1 MPKTKR
7 NGEGS
12 IRMRNDGLY
21 EVRVSVGKD
30 PRTGEYKRISKYVH
44 SEEEAVR
51 LLHEMQYLKDQSPN
65 YLSTMTLGEWMDIC
79 LNIYLK
85 NTLKQSTYNSYVC
98 YMERHFKPELGNV
111 KLSDLNPRML
121 QLFYNRKAETE
132 NLAPKTIVN
141 LNLFL
146 HRVLNFAVGEGYL
159 RSNPAESLNLTRG
172 QKPEIAILNR
182 DDQNALIRG
191 SYYHR
196 YGVFVRLT
204 LFTGIRLGEL
214 LGLRWEDIDIRGKM
228 LHIRRTLNRLNK
240 MQNPTDPT
248 ENTTEIVIGTPKSQ
262 NSVRS
267 IPLLDGMLQELLGW
281 KTVQEQDR
289 EEAGDLY
296 EDSGMIVTNP
306 FGGFVEP
313 RTFRDYYMQILEI
326 SELPHYTFHALRHTF
341 ATRAL
346 EQGMDVKTLSVILG
360 HHSVSF
366 TMDTYTHVQDKH
378 KIAAM
383 SLMDELY
390 QDAMT
395 ARSAVYPV
403 LLTPNPDGTMTFFV
417 PDFPEILMEN
427 MELTSGIQL
436 VKDKIC
442 DEVLLAMNPLYP
454 TPTENIMLAPG
465 QMILHISA
473 DE

>member
-30 PRTGEYKRISKYVH
+30 TRTGEYKRISKYTR
-44 SEEEAVR
+44 SEEAAVR

-65 YLSTMTLGEWMDIC
+65 YLSTMMLGEWMDIC
-79 LNIYLK
+79 LNVYLK

-98 YMERHFKPELGNV
+98 YIEKHFKPELGNV

-121 QLFYNRKAETE
+121 QLFYNHKAETE

-146 HRVLNFAVGEGYL
+146 HRVLSFAVGEGYL
-159 RSNPAESLNLTRG
+159 RTNPAESLNLTRG

-182 DDQNALIRG
+182 DDQTALIRG

-214 LGLRWEDIDIRGKM
+214 LGLRWEDVDIRGNM
-228 LHIRRTLNRLNK
+228 LHIRRSLNRLNK

-267 IPLLDGMLQELLGW
+267 NPLLDGMLQELLGW

-296 EDSGMIVTNP
+296 EDS
-306 FGGFVEP
+306 
-313 RTFRDYYMQILEI
+313 
-326 SELPHYTFHALRHTF
+326 
-341 ATRAL
+341 
-346 EQGMDVKTLSVILG
+346 
-360 HHSVSF
+360 
-366 TMDTYTHVQDKH
+366 
-378 KIAAM
+378 
-383 SLMDELY
+383 
-390 QDAMT
+390 
-395 ARSAVYPV
+395 
-403 LLTPNPDGTMTFFV
+403 
-417 PDFPEILMEN
+417 
-427 MELTSGIQL
+427 
-436 VKDKIC
+436 
-442 DEVLLAMNPLYP
+442 
-454 TPTENIMLAPG
+454 
-465 QMILHISA
+465 
-473 DE
+473 